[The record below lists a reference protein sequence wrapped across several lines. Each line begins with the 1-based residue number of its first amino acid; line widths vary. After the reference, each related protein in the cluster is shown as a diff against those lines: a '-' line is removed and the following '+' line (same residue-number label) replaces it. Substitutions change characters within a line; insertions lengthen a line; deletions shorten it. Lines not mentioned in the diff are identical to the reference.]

1 MKHQGLF
8 VCFLYSKFLPA
19 HVISTKCFDCGIY
32 FPLEKLEDP
41 QTFSENLN
49 ATYRTSMAT

>member
-19 HVISTKCFDCGIY
+19 HVNSTECFDCGIY

-49 ATYRTSMAT
+49 ATYRTSVAI